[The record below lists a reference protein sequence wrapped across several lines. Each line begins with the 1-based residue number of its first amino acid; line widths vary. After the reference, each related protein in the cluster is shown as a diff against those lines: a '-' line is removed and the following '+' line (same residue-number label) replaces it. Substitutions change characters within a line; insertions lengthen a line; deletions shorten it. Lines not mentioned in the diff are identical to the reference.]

1 MGGFFGFIGGKG
13 GSRLIKTNLIG
24 AFLVKDGMVDCIGV
38 SFSEL
43 YAQLPAEHQSLYS
56 ADGITP
62 YDNATT
68 VANIAGYVGLNE
80 GELIGNAEK
89 GYAQYADGTSRY
101 ILSRGL
107 RYFGEPIVA
116 PTVFD
121 RYFNTSHYTG
131 LENYA

>member
-1 MGGFFGFIGGKG
+1 MDLSMGLSMGNSHRNKLPTDNLLGLWLGPDLVDSIGE
-13 GSRLIKTNLIG
+13 
-24 AFLVKDGMVDCIGV
+24 
-38 SFSEL
+38 SFSVM

-101 ILSRGL
+101 ILNKGL

-131 LENYA
+131 WENYA